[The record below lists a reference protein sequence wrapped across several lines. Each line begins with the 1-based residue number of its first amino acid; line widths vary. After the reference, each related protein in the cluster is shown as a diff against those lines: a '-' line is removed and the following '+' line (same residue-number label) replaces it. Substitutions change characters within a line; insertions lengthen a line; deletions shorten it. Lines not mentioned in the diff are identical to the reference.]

1 MPARRN
7 LRPSEGLASKTV
19 TLTPA
24 RASRSAAIRP
34 LGPPPTTT
42 TWGDSGWDMGEDFLD
57 AGANHN
63 PRHPTQ
69 GLARSGVSL
78 GFVFNSSGKFRMT
91 SLARPPATSS
101 ELSAAYRA
109 AAQRELQRTR
119 TGAVIVG
126 HKVGYTN
133 IGAWQ
138 RLGATEPMWG
148 AMYDDT
154 VIQIGRAGG
163 TCSLAPFVGP
173 RIEPEIVLHF
183 GKTPSLQATLED
195 VLDCVDWMA
204 QGFEIVL
211 TPADG
216 VPPTVPEAIS
226 MGGMHGA
233 LLVGHPRPVA
243 ELGPDLRARLEA

>member
-1 MPARRN
+1 MA
-7 LRPSEGLASKTV
+7 
-19 TLTPA
+19 
-24 RASRSAAIRP
+24 
-34 LGPPPTTT
+34 
-42 TWGDSGWDMGEDFLD
+42 
-57 AGANHN
+57 
-63 PRHPTQ
+63 
-69 GLARSGVSL
+69 
-78 GFVFNSSGKFRMT
+78 
-91 SLARPPATSS
+91 SLARHPATSS

-243 ELGPDLRARLEA
+243 ELGPDLRARLEAVQLALYCDGRLKEQGAGSNVLGNPLNSVLHLMQGLAREGRPPLQAGSIVTTGTLTAAFPIAAGERWTTRLTGLDLPDLDVRFE